1 MEEKKPSPT
10 FIWKG
15 TGDVTPL
22 PTDYSP
28 KYLEGKWDINDDIIA
43 AFTTKN
49 PEFDYFYQ
57 WMRYVSPE
65 AKRDEHYIHR
75 GIPAELEPFF
85 HEYIC
90 HAREQGVDPKSLQD
104 KSDDLKFFDKS
115 LALHLHHM
123 ASNAE
128 EAHSEETE
136 SVNSGLYWYRL
147 LYNNPFFA
155 KHISIDYWDRE
166 YDWRCQAIKELSQ
179 SLPVEERISF
189 LKDMLSTLDIK
200 ISYVLLRRKQIKEN
214 SSNKKSSAKRQSSQR
229 TKYSF
234 LYSFPMQLI
243 NELRKSKRT
252 KNTVPSNQR
261 KEYFIPNPRLEID
274 NPEIRTMENA
284 FPLMLSSHVNESTRA
299 YIRSVYLDQICTT
312 PTKSTFQKECEELQ
326 AYLDLYSTSPE
337 KQQKYKEYAQH
348 YCLRYYCRFWYSSP
362 PLRDAF
368 TNYPTNKL
376 ALDRLMDNI
385 IGSYYRTYLEKVNS
399 TAYIIQVYLN
409 NPVEQC
415 KYRHL
420 AYKYIA
426 FENGKLKTDLHLRN
440 DALRINQDIQSLWI
454 DGFLPSRTLQNNL
467 FSKKDLEHIC
477 DFMEKHCSPAHELL
491 AGSKLPWATKETF
504 RKAWERF
511 YQTQLDFS
519 PSAVPAYCDVLDI
532 YLVYSLIVLRTFVS
546 YKETLT
552 MTTELFDCF
561 TEYINKKNSRS
572 HKATCQ
578 DSVTSAEDSKQ
589 PGANRSGTGTGQP

>member
-1 MEEKKPSPT
+1 MTDIVIKRHSFDLAQKRLKEFSEKTEAQLEIDRVRTSGGFLGLGDHKV
-10 FIWKG
+10 
-15 TGDVTPL
+15 TGDELNKRLKTIQSHFITVNETNNNVI
-22 PTDYSP
+22 
-28 KYLEGKWDINDDIIA
+28 K
-43 AFTTKN
+43 
-49 PEFDYFYQ
+49 EFREVYNALNALD
-57 WMRYVSPE
+57 
-65 AKRDEHYIHR
+65 K
-75 GIPAELEPFF
+75 
-85 HEYIC
+85 EYIASILANVKAIEKTSNDVRSQQKKLEE
-90 HAREQGVDPKSLQD
+90 HHEELKKHQTEIEDSVKTISKIVQVLKNFKAEIEALP
-104 KSDDLKFFDKS
+104 DLLRS
-115 LALHLHHM
+115 
-123 ASNAE
+123 AS
-128 EAHSEETE
+128 ETE
-136 SVNSGLYWYRL
+136 SALDAHTQAFSEIWQSLEDTNKTVTKISDSLSKQIERIEALYTFVDGFNSGLYWYRL

-155 KHISIDYWDRE
+155 KHISLDYWDRE

-243 NELRKSKRT
+243 NELRKPKRT

-326 AYLDLYSTSPE
+326 AYLNLYSTSPE

-348 YCLRYYCRFWYSSP
+348 YCLRYYCQFWYSSP

-368 TNYPTNKL
+368 SNYPTNKL

-420 AYKYIA
+420 SYKYIA
-426 FENGKLKTDLHLRN
+426 FDTSVMGVSSTQCHAPRLSRTIVPLCEFSSREKASVLKNSSRFFTLSFQMVFSARVIWRKAISLSNLSRSSSLLKT
-440 DALRINQDIQSLWI
+440 
-454 DGFLPSRTLQNNL
+454 
-467 FSKKDLEHIC
+467 
-477 DFMEKHCSPAHELL
+477 
-491 AGSKLPWATKETF
+491 
-504 RKAWERF
+504 RF
-511 YQTQLDFS
+511 
-519 PSAVPAYCDVLDI
+519 P
-532 YLVYSLIVLRTFVS
+532 
-546 YKETLT
+546 
-552 MTTELFDCF
+552 
-561 TEYINKKNSRS
+561 
-572 HKATCQ
+572 
-578 DSVTSAEDSKQ
+578 
-589 PGANRSGTGTGQP
+589 